1 MSDNLII
8 TIDGPAGAGKTTIAR
23 IAAQKLGCK
32 YVDTGAMYRA
42 ATLKV
47 LERGISFSDIP
58 AIEDLVENT
67 DIEVDFSDSGMLIY
81 LDGREVSDE
90 IRKAEVTENTSF
102 TAAIPGVRYKLQK
115 IQRKSA
121 EKFNKTVFEGR
132 DMGSIV
138 FPRADLKIY
147 LDASIKERAR
157 RRWEELKSKGEDV
170 SLDELTQ
177 KIKER
182 DERDES
188 RGLAP
193 LIVPDNA
200 VKIDSTDME
209 LEEVVGKIVALLDR

>member
-1 MSDNLII
+1 MNNLII

-23 IAAQKLGCK
+23 MVAEKLGCK
-32 YVDTGAMYRA
+32 YIDTGAMYRA
-42 ATLKV
+42 VTLKV
-47 LERGISFSDIP
+47 LASGVSFSDIP
-58 AIEDLVENT
+58 EIEEIVEKT
-67 DIEVDFSDSGMLIY
+67 DIEVDFNGSDMLIY
-81 LDGREVSDE
+81 LDGREVSDD

-115 IQRKSA
+115 IQRRSA

-138 FPRADLKIY
+138 FPKADLKIY
-147 LDASIKERAR
+147 LDAGIKERAR
-157 RRWEELKSKGEDV
+157 RRWQELNSKGEDV
-170 SLDELTQ
+170 SLDLLTQ

-193 LIVPDNA
+193 LIVPENA

-209 LEEVVGKIVALLDR
+209 LKEVVGKIVALLDR